1 MNEIP
6 LKVLLIEDDEDDFVL
21 VRDLL
26 KEIAA
31 QSYELD
37 WIQNYGVALETLCS
51 QEHDVCLLD
60 YRLGDRD
67 GLELLQEARAGG
79 CTIPV
84 IFLTGQEDYLVD
96 IEAMRAGAMDY
107 LAKGEISARFLERSI
122 RYAIERRRVEEQL
135 QDSITKLCETEKSL
149 RESEHQLRD
158 LSFKLL
164 HVQEEERTRLAQQ
177 LHDSIAQTLA
187 AIKLRVEYVPRA
199 KNCDDEGFMAQWLSP
214 LQGILQDTIK
224 EVRDLYMD
232 LRPTVLDDF
241 GITAALGWLVTEFK
255 GICPQICIE
264 KQIEVDE
271 ENISNS
277 LKVTIFRVV
286 QEAFRNLAEHSRA
299 SKALLSLVEK
309 DGNIELIV
317 EDDGQ
322 GFDVR
327 EMFSPDYCS
336 EGLGLA
342 SMKERVR
349 FSGGSFSIES
359 DLTVGTRIHAKW
371 PSEAG

>member
-1 MNEIP
+1 MNKTP
-6 LKVLLIEDDEDDFVL
+6 LRVLLIEDDEDDFVL

-26 KEIAA
+26 GEIAA
-31 QSYELD
+31 QSYDLD
-37 WIQNYGVALETLCS
+37 WIQNYGAALETLCS

-67 GLELLQEARAGG
+67 GLELLQKARAGG
-79 CTIPV
+79 CTTPV

-96 IEAMRAGAMDY
+96 VEAMRAGAMDY
-107 LAKGEISARFLERSI
+107 LGKGEISARLLERSI

-135 QDSITKLCETEKSL
+135 QDSIAKLCQTQQSL

-187 AIKLRVEYVPRA
+187 AIKLRVEYVPLT
-199 KNCDDEGFMAQWLSP
+199 KNGDEEGLTKWLDP
-214 LQGILQDTIK
+214 LRGILQDAIK

-241 GITAALGWLVTEFK
+241 GIGAALGWLVTEFK
-255 GICPQICIE
+255 GFCPQIRVE
-264 KQIEVDE
+264 KQIEVNE
-271 ENISNS
+271 QNISNS
-277 LKVTIFRVV
+277 LKVTIYRVV
-286 QEAFRNLAEHSRA
+286 QEAFRNLAEHSHA
-299 SKALLSLVEK
+299 SKALLSLMEK
-309 DGNIELIV
+309 DGKVELAV

-322 GFDVR
+322 GFDVQ
-327 EMFSPDYCS
+327 EMFSSDYCRK
-336 EGLGLA
+336 GLGLA

-349 FSGGSFSIES
+349 FSGGSFSVES
-359 DLTVGTRIHAKW
+359 NLATGTRIHATW
-371 PSEAG
+371 PSEAA